1 MVKATSSGRAR
12 SRTCRPTC
20 RTACRRWKTQRCCPP
35 RASSA
40 ASATASEFGDGARSS
55 SGSVPELVDLD
66 LRLAH
71 EVAPGLGLL
80 AHELAELLRRLRDG
94 DAHHLLRQAVLL
106 LGLGEHA

>member
-20 RTACRRWKTQRCCPP
+20 RTACRRWKTPRCSPP

-40 ASATASEFGDGARSS
+40 ASATASEFGDGARIS

-71 EVAPGLGLL
+71 EVAPGLRLL
-80 AHELAELLRRLRDG
+80 AHEGGEFVRRLGDG
-94 DAHHLLRQAVLL
+94 DAHHLFREAFLL
-106 LGLGEHA
+106 LGLGE